1 MTLAPGQPA
10 SDARFLLACM
20 PKSGSTYLSAVIA
33 NLPGMRRERLV
44 PAYERREQE
53 ICAHRIADA
62 DRITDA
68 LRQAWR
74 QKRLLGG
81 RPRGYVAQHHVRLS
95 AYTASLIERHDLLPI
110 VLTRDIFDIVPS
122 VHDHLTSSALFMSMA
137 FVEENYKTL
146 DVARAHDFIGDVVI
160 PWYFNFFMSWHR
172 FDNKIIVNYREIKDS
187 PEETIERIYRHFGR
201 PIQRM
206 YIAEAL
212 EASKS
217 VNTRRNK
224 AVAGRGESLSD
235 DLKAKIRRY
244 AAYYPDVDFSP
255 MGL

>member
-1 MTLAPGQPA
+1 MAMESGRPA

-33 NLPGMRRERLV
+33 SMPGMRRERLV

-53 ICAHRIADA
+53 LCAHRIADA
-62 DRITDA
+62 DRVTDA

-95 AYTASLIERHDLLPI
+95 GYTAALIERHGLLPI
-110 VLTRDIFDIVPS
+110 VLVRDIFDIVPS
-122 VHDHLTSSALFMSMA
+122 VHDHLTNSALFMSMA
-137 FVEENYKTL
+137 FVEDNYKTL
-146 DVARAHDFIGDVVI
+146 EIAQAHNFIADLII

-172 FDNKIIVNYREIKDS
+172 FENKIIVNYRDIKDN
-187 PEETIERIYRHFGR
+187 PEETIESIYRHFGQPVR
-201 PIQRM
+201 KADIST
-206 YIAEAL
+206 AL
-212 EASKS
+212 EDSKS

-235 DLKAKIRRY
+235 ALKAKIRHY
-244 AAYYPDVDFSP
+244 AGYYPDVDFSP